1 MGDTVSH
8 ARSIANTKL
17 DNFNVAS
24 CLLRIG
30 KSCGNVARTRSK
42 TGGRALTQSERR
54 WSVGQILLLLLGVS
68 LFLWGAIA
76 KIAIV
81 VLRMMQGPVG

>member
-1 MGDTVSH
+1 M
-8 ARSIANTKL
+8 
-17 DNFNVAS
+17 
-24 CLLRIG
+24 
-30 KSCGNVARTRSK
+30 
-42 TGGRALTQSERR
+42 TQSERR

>member
-1 MGDTVSH
+1 
-8 ARSIANTKL
+8 
-17 DNFNVAS
+17 
-24 CLLRIG
+24 LRIG
-30 KSCGNVARTRSK
+30 KSCGNAAGASSN

-76 KIAIV
+76 KMAIV
-81 VLRMMQGPVG
+81 VVRLIQAPVG